1 MARQNAITLK
11 QLRALA
17 AINLTGSITAAA
29 ELLNLTVPAVST
41 QLKLL
46 ETNIGAK
53 LFVRA
58 SNASNVS
65 NTSNASNTMTPQG
78 HEVLSAVGRIE
89 AALAQC
95 FASVKAINNGKSG
108 RVSLG
113 VISTGKYFAPR
124 LVALAKK
131 SLPDIQID
139 LMIGNRQRMIAA
151 LDDHSIDLGIMGRP
165 PRFPLVEAIA
175 LGPNPHILIAP
186 PGHELVNAVDISPE
200 RLLAETFIMRE
211 TGSGTRI
218 LMERYLD
225 RIGEGLGYEHMEFS
239 TNETIKQAVIAGL
252 GIALISAHTVMDAL
266 RANRITTINMPGLP
280 IVRRWFLVRPIDA
293 IPTPASEKIQQLLVG
308 EVQNYLPRFS
318 PAPDMTK

>member
-1 MARQNAITLK
+1 MARLDAITLK

-29 ELLNLTVPAVST
+29 DMLNLTVPAVST

-46 ETNIGAK
+46 ETNIGAT

-58 SNASNVS
+58 SSASS
-65 NTSNASNTMTPQG
+65 ASNTNNALTPQG
-78 HEVLSAVGRIE
+78 REVLCAIERIE
-89 AALAQC
+89 ASLTRC
-95 FASVKAINNGKSG
+95 FASVKAINDGKSG

-139 LMIGNRQRMIAA
+139 LMIGNRERMIAA

-165 PRFPLVEAIA
+165 PRFPLVEATA

-186 PGHELVNAVDISPE
+186 PGHGLVSAKEISPE

-211 TGSGTRI
+211 AGSGTRI

-225 RIGEGLGYEHMEFS
+225 RIGEGMGYDRMEFS

-266 RANRITTINMPGLP
+266 RANRLTTINMPGLP
-280 IVRRWFLVRPIDA
+280 IIRRWFLVRPINA
-293 IPTPASEKIQQLLVG
+293 RPTPASEKIQRLLVG
-308 EVQNYLPRFS
+308 EVQNYLPSFS
-318 PAPDMTK
+318 PVPNTAK